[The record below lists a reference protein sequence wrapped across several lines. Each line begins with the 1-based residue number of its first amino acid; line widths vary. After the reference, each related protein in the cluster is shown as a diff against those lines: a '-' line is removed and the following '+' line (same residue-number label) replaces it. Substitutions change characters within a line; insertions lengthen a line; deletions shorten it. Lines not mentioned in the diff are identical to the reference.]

1 MTGVEAADA
10 LGARGEYVVEFDGKG
25 GSVVRDLVVRCRDC
39 EHAFPSPWTDERVA
53 GILRWSSWEKD
64 DERRSKVE
72 VIVEDVELASRPQG
86 QQPAETQAQATTPA
100 ARAAAAVTVHEPT
113 TEAMDLYG
121 EEATW

>member
-53 GILRWSSWEKD
+53 GILRCDAWCEGD
-64 DERRSKVE
+64 GVPVE
-72 VIVEDVELASRPQG
+72 PDGYCNMA
-86 QQPAETQAQATTPA
+86 
-100 ARAAAAVTVHEPT
+100 
-113 TEAMDLYG
+113 
-121 EEATW
+121 EEAPDGE